1 MATNYAPEFD
11 CFVISF
17 SLNYHRRFLQLLL
30 TFPLNQCFLTTMY
43 RHEIV
48 GTVTEVGSAV
58 EDVKVGETV
67 GVGCLVHSCHNC
79 DSCEKGLEQYCESLV
94 WTYNDVLP
102 DGTVTQG
109 GYSNVMVVNRK

>member
-1 MATNYAPEFD
+1 MLLWSIYQFETRESLELTNIVIPAFD
-11 CFVISF
+11 VSV
-17 SLNYHRRFLQLLL
+17 NWYFLA
-30 TFPLNQCFLTTMY
+30 TMY

-58 EDVKVGETV
+58 KNFKVGETV

-79 DSCEKGLEQYCESLV
+79 DSCEKGLEQYCDSLA

-109 GYSNVMVVNRK
+109 GYSNVMVVNHK